1 MEKKI
6 KMLRKI
12 SNYYIVFFSFFLF
25 LTDNF
30 ATEKKNFI
38 SIGNENAKVIVKVFS
53 SLTCPYCAD
62 FHKKIFYNLKE
73 EFIDTNILKFEHHSF
88 PLDLA
93 ALNAEKVLRCIKDNK
108 KRIDFLNELYKKQD
122 VWAAGSDINSINSK
136 LIKMAKNYDL
146 NDVNIKSCLENEN
159 LEDEIL
165 NVRIS
170 GSKKYSITSTPT
182 ILINEKIYEG
192 KYEYESF
199 KKVIKKYF

>member
-1 MEKKI
+1 VEKKI

>member
-1 MEKKI
+1 MRKI
-6 KMLRKI
+6 KFFIYSSII
-12 SNYYIVFFSFFLF
+12 SVFFL
-25 LTDNF
+25 
-30 ATEKKNFI
+30 I
-38 SIGNENAKVIVKVFS
+38 SISYSEQIKSLTFVGNENAKITVKVFS

-136 LIKMAKNYDL
+136 LIKLAKNYDL
-146 NDVNIKSCLENEN
+146 NDGKINDCLN
-159 LEDEIL
+159 DE
-165 NVRIS
+165 
-170 GSKKYSITSTPT
+170 K
-182 ILINEKIYEG
+182 
-192 KYEYESF
+192 
-199 KKVIKKYF
+199 

>member
-1 MEKKI
+1 M
-6 KMLRKI
+6 
-12 SNYYIVFFSFFLF
+12 
-25 LTDNF
+25 
-30 ATEKKNFI
+30 
-38 SIGNENAKVIVKVFS
+38 
-53 SLTCPYCAD
+53 
-62 FHKKIFYNLKE
+62 
-73 EFIDTNILKFEHHSF
+73 
-88 PLDLA
+88 A

>member
-136 LIKMAKNYDL
+136 LIKMAKNYQP
-146 NDVNIKSCLENEN
+146 I
-159 LEDEIL
+159 
-165 NVRIS
+165 
-170 GSKKYSITSTPT
+170 
-182 ILINEKIYEG
+182 
-192 KYEYESF
+192 
-199 KKVIKKYF
+199 